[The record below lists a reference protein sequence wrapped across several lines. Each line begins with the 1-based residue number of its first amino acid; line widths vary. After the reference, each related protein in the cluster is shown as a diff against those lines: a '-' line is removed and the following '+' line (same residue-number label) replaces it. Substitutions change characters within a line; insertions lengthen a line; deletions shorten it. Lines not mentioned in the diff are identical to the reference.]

1 MTFSDEHTDYL
12 IIGGGMVGLSV
23 AFQIKEKYP
32 NSKIIVV
39 DKEEYLGKHS
49 SGRNSGVLHAGIYY
63 KPESLKAKVCIKGAK
78 RLIEFC
84 KNEKLDIM
92 KCGKVISPQK
102 KEFDQQI
109 DFLYKRGITN
119 GAEVKIIDKKEFQA
133 RVPDG
138 YSASGRALWSPNTSV
153 VNPKKIIE
161 RLKDKLESKG
171 VIFLFKKEI
180 SKINTENN
188 QIIFSKNLLINYKF
202 LINSAGIQADKI
214 AHKYGVGMNFKIMPF
229 KGIYWKLSKSCP
241 LRFKTNLYPVPD
253 LNLPFLGVHVTP
265 DLDGNVNLGPTA
277 IPALGRENYRNLEN
291 FEPFMTVDFFKE
303 LANQWINNKNGF
315 RKYSTEQLLHGFKP
329 FFYKAAKLLIPE
341 LKSSDLIPS
350 KKVGIR
356 SQLYD
361 IDKKELINDFKVVKA
376 KNSIHVLNAIS
387 PAFTSSFELA
397 DLILKKANK

>member
-1 MTFSDEHTDYL
+1 MTFSDERTDYL

-92 KCGKVISPQK
+92 KCGKVIAPQK

-138 YSASGRALWSPNTSV
+138 HSASGRALWSPNTSV

-171 VIFLFKKEI
+171 VIFL
-180 SKINTENN
+180 
-188 QIIFSKNLLINYKF
+188 
-202 LINSAGIQADKI
+202 
-214 AHKYGVGMNFKIMPF
+214 V
-229 KGIYWKLSKSCP
+229 
-241 LRFKTNLYPVPD
+241 
-253 LNLPFLGVHVTP
+253 
-265 DLDGNVNLGPTA
+265 
-277 IPALGRENYRNLEN
+277 
-291 FEPFMTVDFFKE
+291 
-303 LANQWINNKNGF
+303 
-315 RKYSTEQLLHGFKP
+315 
-329 FFYKAAKLLIPE
+329 
-341 LKSSDLIPS
+341 
-350 KKVGIR
+350 
-356 SQLYD
+356 
-361 IDKKELINDFKVVKA
+361 
-376 KNSIHVLNAIS
+376 
-387 PAFTSSFELA
+387 
-397 DLILKKANK
+397 